1 MSPKLALILF
11 AAPLFSQPGAIE
23 KAILEVN
30 AQMTQAAEARDIDRL
45 FSFMLP
51 NDHGSIAQS
60 GFLFLTRDDAQASV
74 KRSFATVQKI
84 AYHWKHQMVTVL
96 SPDTA
101 VLVADGESEATF
113 ADGATVVTP
122 FAQSVIFV
130 RQDGAWKALHAHQ
143 SSPPRR

>member
-11 AAPLFSQPGAIE
+11 AAPLFSQTGAIE

-60 GFLFLTRDDAQASV
+60 GFLFLTREDAQSSV
-74 KRSFATVQKI
+74 KRGFTAIQKI
-84 AYHWKHQMVTVL
+84 AYRWKHQMVTVI

-101 VLVADGESEATF
+101 ILVADGESETTF
-113 ADGATVVTP
+113 GDGTTAVTP
-122 FAQSVIFV
+122 FAQTVIFV
-130 RQDGAWKALHAHQ
+130 RKDGAWKALHAHQ
-143 SSPPRR
+143 SAPPRR